1 MLAELAIANAAFAV
15 IKEAVQ
21 NSGDIMAAGDALF
34 KYFDTKEEIQK
45 KAKAS
50 GGSDRGDL
58 EAFMAL
64 EKLKQQEEE
73 LKQMMIYQGR
83 GGMWQDWLAFK
94 VKARQDREAK
104 EKEALRLEMAKRQK
118 RLDWLMNGVYTA
130 IIMACL
136 YILYWFGEIT
146 YILMKGSK

>member
-21 NSGDIMAAGDALF
+21 NSGDIMNAGQALF
-34 KYFDTKEEIQK
+34 DYFDAESSIKK
-45 KAKAS
+45 KANEQDPAKS
-50 GGSDRGDL
+50 DL
-58 EAFMAL
+58 EEFMAL
-64 EKLKQQEEE
+64 EQLKQQQEE

-83 GGMWQDWLAFK
+83 GGMWQDWLEFK
-94 VKARQDREAK
+94 VKARQAREAK
-104 EKEALRLEMAKRQK
+104 EKEAIRLEMAKRQK

-146 YILMKGSK
+146 YVLMKGSK

>member
-1 MLAELAIANAAFAV
+1 MLAELALANAAYAV

-21 NSGDIMAAGDALF
+21 NSGDIMNAGQALF
-34 KYFDTKEEIQK
+34 DYFDAESAIKK
-45 KAKAS
+45 KASEQDPAKS
-50 GGSDRGDL
+50 DL
-58 EAFMAL
+58 EEFMAL
-64 EKLKQQEEE
+64 EQLKQQQEE

-83 GGMWQDWLAFK
+83 PGMWQDWLAFK
-94 VKARQDREAK
+94 VKARQNREAK
-104 EKEALRLEMAKRQK
+104 EKEAIRLEMAKRQK